1 MDGKLTCWTASEAT
15 YLLRKQLAAML
26 AMPEAGVRRVY
37 VDGSGCY
44 GRNGHEDA
52 AADAALVARAAGR
65 PVRVQWMRANE
76 HGWDPKGPPTLI
88 DLHSGLDG
96 DGQPRRG
103 QEPDR
108 GQYRAD
114 DDPILTG
121 GNSWPKST
129 AQP

>member
-1 MDGKLTCWTASEAT
+1 
-15 YLLRKQLAAML
+15 ML

-65 PVRVQWMRANE
+65 PVRVQWGCE

-88 DLHSGLDG
+88 DLHGGLDG

-108 GQYRAD
+108 GNIVQTT
-114 DDPILTG
+114 ILF
-121 GNSWPKST
+121 
-129 AQP
+129 